1 MPIST
6 FNQAPYF
13 DDYNVEDKNDNNK
26 TVVDKNYLRILFQ
39 PGFAVQT
46 RELNQLQSALQNQ
59 IEQLGNHFFTEGS
72 AIFGDDKPIFNDG
85 LHYVDIVPN
94 AAAPAGL
101 VNILKSQSKI
111 TDIGTEAT
119 IVNVEAFTEN
129 SVDKIRLYVTY
140 DQGGEFEVPDADEG
154 LDSPLGN
161 DALYFVEGEYIVPT
175 VGGINEFANHI
186 GIIDATGYG
195 FSFAIRE
202 NVYYTNGS
210 FVHFPDTSIF
220 LKKELEGEIVKSE
233 LRFVVSENKVNST
246 QDNTLLDNANGS
258 ANFSAPGADRYQIV
272 MRPIV
277 VVPNDE
283 AGLSLRDA
291 NGGAN
296 STIVFLEDDSNIGV
310 TKRLITVGTGGV
322 KEDSTD
328 AFNDFDKKN
337 AKRTA
342 EESGNYVL
350 QPFRITYENFLRE
363 ENPEINGYYTKSFI
377 EEQAPFG
384 ISTVDET
391 SVEANDGAKQHYIV
405 EVNTSIAYVNGF
417 RYTYPPKV
425 VLKGVRAR
433 TYETITDGL
442 ELSMSYGHYVEKELV
457 DSPSGNPS
465 FTNDQL
471 KNIKSVTEIGT
482 RARIH
487 TFQNE
492 DIGLPD
498 NLDNVSNPTLLFK
511 LPFPGVK
518 EVVKF
523 EYEKVKRFTGIQ
535 PISSQL
541 TITSNS
547 SFSETSSISTPAYGV
562 FDEGAGTAENPMN
575 KMLNPGYDF
584 ELDANNS
591 SASTVKLNL
600 LNNNFTGPFTIFAPE
615 DVRTKQDRTKT
626 QRPQSTTISVSDIS
640 VETIFELDHS
650 DVIFSEDKV
659 SLTIESNNNLGTIIS
674 GAKFRVI
681 DDGQKKD
688 RYVRPVIAVSGL
700 SNIGDYTVNYDHFNH
715 GDGDYF
721 IADSYKNAFSGEDVY
736 GDYSTIPTLEF
747 LENTSLADVVDFRI
761 KEIPD
766 ELDSDTI
773 KQAIPRPNSTA
784 RIIELQAYESRI
796 DKLIINDGGT
806 LEIFQGEP
814 AREPVPPIPPKNSLT
829 LYEMFV
835 PYYTSVLAGLRNQ
848 YFDNSRY
855 TMRQIGQIDKRLQQ
869 IEYTS
874 ALSSSE
880 ASANNRLFTDADG
893 NTLFKSAFIADNFS
907 GHSVGDLKAPDY
919 LVAVDR
925 INKEA
930 RPYYKQK
937 NFRFFYQFPTE
948 TNVALQQDNL
958 ITKDPTAVDENGEAL
973 DLAPAVDPAN
983 TYTLNESDHVVDT
996 RTTKIPE
1003 ELLITLGDGNTK
1015 VLPLRF
1021 SALYYTYYADPVNG
1035 ESHFRAMVLPPWSN
1049 SNSYNYLRKSRYR
1062 ANQTDAQLQ
1071 TVTKNYHRALLQS
1084 LVGNSAVAGNGI
1096 TDELDAN
1103 ETKFIVIVQEF
1114 TSTEKSSLL
1123 LNWRRHRHRHRW
1135 IARAA
1140 PYGQSNNDFATWF
1153 TQGGVDTPNNFTA
1166 TPARTAVQM
1175 QNIANYDA
1183 SRHNANI
1190 AIGRI
1195 FNSSSSET
1203 KIAITGKSTRAAAK
1217 TNKVVDGTSTAEVLS
1232 MWKGTTE
1239 ELFKQ
1244 PALSNTI
1251 NLQPFEVTNYEG
1263 NVVLSPSSDEWI
1275 DSEQR
1280 PAVTINNNGAMD
1292 AIEFLQDNNLV
1303 NFEGVLGTDWNSWQ
1317 TNSQSVDV
1325 NRTVRLQ
1332 QTFFTNHRGQ
1342 RRTNNRA
1349 TTTTNTTITSQ
1360 QSRTGTNTTLG
1371 FDTIEQ
1377 DLGER
1382 IVDLNV
1388 VPFIRSRDISFKAT
1402 GLKPGTQ
1409 HYIFFDSDDVT
1420 RYCAPTGGQFLRYS
1434 ETNNVNTFNGQGA
1447 PDTRNNYTGP
1457 ISASSFNAY
1466 SAPLSSTLTQGD
1478 LTGTFRIPNNRL
1490 LRFKTGIRDFKITS
1504 SPNNNDNEADSI
1516 AQCQYHANGLLS
1528 AKERVIMSTRT
1539 PELITTQVQQNRRTT
1554 QRNTTV
1560 QVTTGGAAW
1569 RAWIRRGD
1577 PIAQTFLI
1585 NEDDYE
1591 HGVFLSDVDLY
1602 FAEKPGAN
1610 IDVEVYIVPTDNGI
1624 PTSDVVPGS
1633 RSVKSNSEIIVS
1645 GREPANPATQI
1656 LPTKFKFERPLH
1668 LKPGVEYAMI
1678 VFSNSIDYR
1687 VWTSVLGKK
1696 DLLTDNTITTNSSI
1710 GVLLKSQNK
1719 RTWTPDQYR
1728 DLTFVMNKCVFNPDE
1743 DVTFQFKT
1751 SVDGQLNGVDEFDF
1765 SLFNV
1770 NEESLKLSGTNVK
1783 HDIEFTNDNNNVI
1796 GGEFPGVETKTN
1808 IPLRSAISSATVIN
1822 STVTLSTDDRNITP
1836 MFDLERYSILGVNN
1850 TIHRDANGNA
1860 LGRSSPLPADNA
1872 ELLAASN
1879 EEGYVTQLVDVLN
1892 PSSSFRAAIQVFKPA
1907 TTSDIKVFVNFD
1919 EEQVSATDPNRKYT
1933 HIPVTTAN
1941 GVKTDL
1947 IPVTDAARD
1956 EFVDV
1961 EFEFTPVDAN
1971 GAAKKFETMRVKVV
1985 FEAADSAKVC
1995 RIKNFAAFALI

>member
-85 LHYVDIVPN
+85 LHYVDIIPN
-94 AAAPAGL
+94 SAAPAGL
-101 VNILKSQSKI
+101 VDLLKLQGKI

-119 IVNVEAFTEN
+119 IVNVESFTEN
-129 SVDKIRLYVTY
+129 SVNKIRLYLTY
-140 DQGGEFEVPDADEG
+140 DQGGEFEVPEDSED
-154 LDSPLGN
+154 LNSPLGN
-161 DALYFVEGEYIVPT
+161 DALYFVEGEYVDSLNT
-175 VGGINEFANHI
+175 VNEFAGHV

-210 FVHFPDTSIF
+210 FVHFPDTSLF
-220 LKKELEGEIVKSE
+220 LRKSQGEIVKSE

-258 ANFSAPGADRYQIV
+258 SNFSAPGADRYQI
-272 MRPIV
+272 MLKPIIV
-277 VVPNDE
+277 VPSNP
-283 AGLSLRDA
+283 AGIALRDL

-296 STIVFLEDDSNIGV
+296 STIVFLDSDSNIGS
-310 TKRLITVGTGGV
+310 TKRLITVGEGGV
-322 KEDSTD
+322 KEESTN
-328 AFNDFDKKN
+328 AFNDFDKKS
-337 AKRTA
+337 AKKTM

-350 QPFRITYENFLRE
+350 QPFRITYENFIRE
-363 ENPEINGYYTKSFI
+363 ETPAINGYYTKSFI
-377 EEQAPFG
+377 EEETPFG
-384 ISTVDET
+384 ISTAED
-391 SVEANDGAKQHYIV
+391 ARQHYIV

-425 VLKGVRAR
+425 LLKGVRAR
-433 TYETITDGL
+433 TFETITDGL
-442 ELSMSYGHYVEKELV
+442 ELSMNYGHYVETELL
-457 DSPSGNPS
+457 DSPSGNIS
-465 FTNDQL
+465 FTPTQL
-471 KNIKSVTEIGT
+471 ANIKSVTEIGS

-492 DIGLPD
+492 AVGQT
-498 NLDNVSNPTLLFK
+498 LDNVSNPTLLFK

-518 EVVKF
+518 KIAGF
-523 EYEKVKRFTGIQ
+523 EYERVTRFTNVTVQEGDKLI
-535 PISSQL
+535 I
-541 TITSNS
+541 NS
-547 SFSETSSISTPAYGV
+547 SGGNFSETSDISTPAYGV
-562 FDEGAGTAENPMN
+562 FDAEG
-575 KMLNPGYDF
+575 KLLNPSYDF
-584 ELDANNS
+584 NILGS
-591 SASTVKLNL
+591 GGSTASTVKLVLANPSR
-600 LNNNFTGPFTIFAPE
+600 FTAPFTILAPE
-615 DVRTKQDRTKT
+615 DVPDVIVRTKT
-626 QRPQSTTISVSDIS
+626 QRTGTTVVNVTSTSE
-640 VETIFELDHS
+640 ETILTLSNS

-659 SLTIESNNNLGTIIS
+659 NLTIELNTNPGVNIS

-688 RYVRPVIAVSGL
+688 RYIRPVIAISGL
-700 SNIGDYTVNYDHFNH
+700 SSTGDHTVKYNYFSHTS
-715 GDGDYF
+715 GDYF
-721 IADSYKNAFSGEDVY
+721 ASNSYDNAFDENY
-736 GDYSTIPTLEF
+736 GDYSSIPTLDF
-747 LENTSLADVVDFRI
+747 LENTSLADVIDFRI
-761 KEIPD
+761 KSIPD
-766 ELDSDTI
+766 DQDTAGI
-773 KQAIPRPNSTA
+773 EQAIPRPNSTA
-784 RIIELQAYESRI
+784 KITNLEAWESRI

-855 TMRQIGQIDKRLQQ
+855 TMRQIGQLDKRLQQ
-869 IEYTS
+869 IEYAS

-880 ASANNRLFTDADG
+880 ASANNRLFTDSEG

-907 GHSVGDLKAPDY
+907 GHSIGDLKAPDY
-919 LVAVDR
+919 LVAIDT
-925 INKEA
+925 IKKEA
-930 RPYYKQK
+930 RPYFQQK
-937 NFRFFYQFPTE
+937 NFRFFYQFAPALTAAE
-948 TNVALQQDNL
+948 TQDNL

-973 DLAPAVDPAN
+973 DLAPATDPAN
-983 TYTLNESDHVVDT
+983 TYTLNESDHVVDA

-1015 VLPLRF
+1015 VLPLRYN
-1021 SALYYTYYADPVNG
+1021 SLYYTYFSDPVDG
-1035 ESHFRAMVLPPWSN
+1035 ESYIRATVLPPWGSGN
-1049 SNSYNYLRKSRYR
+1049 AYGYLRKSRYR

-1071 TVTKNYHRALLQS
+1071 EVVKNYHKNLLNLLS
-1084 LVGNSAVAGNGI
+1084 RNNPTI
-1096 TDELDAN
+1096 TNQFDNN
-1103 ETKFIVIVQEF
+1103 EKNFIVIVQEF
-1114 TSTEKSSLL
+1114 TDNTVTGKGVNSTWF
-1123 LNWRRHRHRHRW
+1123 NRRYRRRHHWLGNHRFLFGTN
-1135 IARAA
+1135 AA
-1140 PYGQSNNDFATWF
+1140 DQAIWVTD
-1153 TQGGVDTPNNFTA
+1153 GGVANPNNFTA
-1166 TPARTAVQM
+1166 TPALTTAM
-1175 QNIANYDA
+1175 QNSTFYVA

-1190 AIGRI
+1190 TVGRI
-1195 FNSSSSET
+1195 FSPVERET
-1203 KIAITGKSTRAAAK
+1203 KIAVTGKSALAAAK
-1217 TNKVVDGTSTAEVLS
+1217 KSDVVDGASTAEVLS
-1232 MWKGTTE
+1232 MWKGETE

-1263 NVVLSPSSDEWI
+1263 HVTLSPSSDEWI

-1292 AIEFLQDNNLV
+1292 AIEFLQDNGLV
-1303 NFEGVLGTDWNSWQ
+1303 NFQGVLGTQWNSWQ
-1317 TNSQSVDV
+1317 TTSQSVDV
-1325 NRTVRLQ
+1325 NRTVDLQ

-1342 RRTNNRA
+1342 RRTNNTA
-1349 TTTTNTTITSQ
+1349 TTTTQTTITNN

-1382 IVDLNV
+1382 IVDLNI

-1409 HYIFFDSDDVT
+1409 HYIFFDNDDVT

-1434 ETNNVNTFNGQGA
+1434 ETDNVNTFNGQGA

-1457 ISASSFNAY
+1457 ISADSFNAY

-1478 LTGTFRIPNNRL
+1478 LTGTFRIPNNNS

-1504 SPNNNDNEADSI
+1504 SPNNNDNEADSL
-1516 AQCQYHANGLLS
+1516 AECQYHANGLLS

-1539 PELITTQVQQNRRTT
+1539 PELVRTQVQQSRQTT

-1560 QVTTGGAAW
+1560 QVLRGGAAW
-1569 RAWIRRGD
+1569 NAWIRRGD

-1585 NEDDYE
+1585 DENDYE

-1633 RSVKSNSEIIVS
+1633 RSVKSNNEIIVS
-1645 GREPANPATQI
+1645 GREPTNPATQI

-1668 LKPGVEYAMI
+1668 LKSGIEYAMI

-1728 DLTFVMNKCVFNPDE
+1728 DLTFVMNKCVFDPNE

-1751 SVDGQLNGVDEFDF
+1751 SVGDELHGVDKFDF

-1783 HDIEFTNDNNNVI
+1783 HDIEFTNDTNTVI
-1796 GGEFPGVETKTN
+1796 DGVFNGVETRTN
-1808 IPLRSAISSATVIN
+1808 VALRSAISSADVIN

-1836 MFDLERYSILGVNN
+1836 MFDLERYSILGVTN
-1850 TIHRDANGNA
+1850 TTTGPRTTTGTQIT
-1860 LGRSSPLPADNA
+1860 
-1872 ELLAASN
+1872 AASD

-1892 PSSSFRAAIQVFKPA
+1892 PSSTFRSTIQVFKPA
-1907 TTSDIKVFVNFD
+1907 TTSDVKVFVNFD
-1919 EEQVSATDPNRKYT
+1919 DAKGTDGNREYT

-1961 EFEFTPVDAN
+1961 EFELNP
-1971 GAAKKFETMRVKVV
+1971 GAKFETMRIKVV